1 MSDFIDEKVSQLT
14 LESKEDDVAK
24 VDFPSIPP
32 AITVPTHRILV
43 VPSSTPPPSPAYRE
57 IRESR
62 EKKKV
67 TFAADTIAKTEDT
80 IASSITSHQYVRT
93 IGHTQY
99 KVEVSSVYF
108 CLHIN
113 QLLII

>member
-1 MSDFIDEKVSQLT
+1 MSDFIDEKVNQLT
-14 LESKEDDVAK
+14 LESKEDDVTK

-32 AITVPTHRILV
+32 AITVPIHGILV
-43 VPSSTPPPSPAYRE
+43 IPSSTPPPSPVYRE

-67 TFAADTIAKTEDT
+67 KFAADTIAKTEET

-99 KVEVSSVYF
+99 KVEVSTTCIYV
-108 CLHIN
+108 HIVIA
-113 QLLII
+113 L